1 MRKLMVM
8 AAVVAVA
15 GAASATGVTAQDYVQ
30 NGLIAHWDGVE
41 NAGYGVHD
49 ATATEWKNLCGTNTV
64 GDLPVAPLP
73 GYVWRGTALEMTK
86 AAGGT
91 KDTTRLLTPEAVALP
106 TFTIEMV
113 ASAPDGVVRR
123 WEVCP
128 WAQSF
133 ESWATAAEGY
143 LERIKDTRIAA
154 LSTLRPNQQL
164 QFITTYDGTTHKA
177 MIYDNGTLLTKTKNV
192 SYSYNG
198 RLAFGTALAA
208 KGRIYAIRVYNRALT
223 SDEVAANYAVDVQ
236 RFAHYTWTGAVS
248 SDWSDAGNWSV
259 GGVTAPAAP
268 TVDDAAVIPAGSSV
282 TLDVDTDRLREIVI
296 SGEGTVT
303 VDGAHVMLADA
314 VSLDSTVTLALA
326 ADTAVAGCTVSRGGT
341 SLTRN
346 IYTGSGS
353 GEQVAWISGSGALRV
368 AGAAGGVIP
377 SIWLAPT
384 ADGWYE
390 FGLTSGYSYAYN
402 GTKDTPYYGKHYIIG
417 AHPIWNDYVFP
428 AGAKLRLV
436 GGILLETV
444 PAGWFS
450 EYDMSGLKLVFV
462 NGTRAF
468 ADGTKLTVPS
478 GCTFRC
484 QPHTWALDESVA
496 NKWWCT
502 AASSSPLTYT
512 DDLEN
517 NGTHTIHGD
526 GTQTACQIFSG
537 NVTGNG
543 TLNISSFS
551 KQGRFTG
558 GYAARLKLTGASNG
572 CAVWF
577 DTTTI
582 TGGLSTATLAACSVS
597 GGNGKYGTNNNYC
610 AYGLLF
616 GKHNSDATA
625 DHELEVDTL
634 TGNGNDTTDIPSGI
648 RWRHGGHAIIWG
660 NNTLHV
666 GELKSGLHVVARTQD
681 QRCSNGWIKNA
692 VCKGIGN
699 IVIDK
704 FTSGNLYGSTNINVL
719 VGQVA
724 SSSTKFD
731 YTFQSGAINR
741 MTLDITNGCPAGAT
755 VKATDIG
762 MLPARISGFKGTVTL
777 TDTATKSYTMPI
789 DFTHG
794 TNTLYNTTGC
804 IGSGTLGSA
813 PASGTINA
821 TFPTTGD
828 APVKGEYALARFTSG
843 GDLLAGWTV
852 TLNGQAVDSAIVS
865 GMKVSV
871 VKDATGLWL
880 KVDKP
885 GVAFI
890 IR

>member
-282 TLDVDTDRLREIVI
+282 TLDVDTDRLSKIVI

-303 VDGAHVMLADA
+303 IGGAHVMLADA
-314 VSLDSTVTLALA
+314 ISLDDTVTLALA

-346 IYTGSGS
+346 I
-353 GEQVAWISGSGALRV
+353 
-368 AGAAGGVIP
+368 
-377 SIWLAPT
+377 
-384 ADGWYE
+384 
-390 FGLTSGYSYAYN
+390 
-402 GTKDTPYYGKHYIIG
+402 
-417 AHPIWNDYVFP
+417 
-428 AGAKLRLV
+428 
-436 GGILLETV
+436 
-444 PAGWFS
+444 
-450 EYDMSGLKLVFV
+450 
-462 NGTRAF
+462 
-468 ADGTKLTVPS
+468 
-478 GCTFRC
+478 
-484 QPHTWALDESVA
+484 
-496 NKWWCT
+496 
-502 AASSSPLTYT
+502 
-512 DDLEN
+512 
-517 NGTHTIHGD
+517 
-526 GTQTACQIFSG
+526 
-537 NVTGNG
+537 
-543 TLNISSFS
+543 
-551 KQGRFTG
+551 
-558 GYAARLKLTGASNG
+558 
-572 CAVWF
+572 
-577 DTTTI
+577 
-582 TGGLSTATLAACSVS
+582 
-597 GGNGKYGTNNNYC
+597 
-610 AYGLLF
+610 
-616 GKHNSDATA
+616 
-625 DHELEVDTL
+625 
-634 TGNGNDTTDIPSGI
+634 
-648 RWRHGGHAIIWG
+648 
-660 NNTLHV
+660 
-666 GELKSGLHVVARTQD
+666 
-681 QRCSNGWIKNA
+681 
-692 VCKGIGN
+692 
-699 IVIDK
+699 
-704 FTSGNLYGSTNINVL
+704 
-719 VGQVA
+719 
-724 SSSTKFD
+724 
-731 YTFQSGAINR
+731 
-741 MTLDITNGCPAGAT
+741 
-755 VKATDIG
+755 
-762 MLPARISGFKGTVTL
+762 
-777 TDTATKSYTMPI
+777 
-789 DFTHG
+789 
-794 TNTLYNTTGC
+794 
-804 IGSGTLGSA
+804 
-813 PASGTINA
+813 
-821 TFPTTGD
+821 
-828 APVKGEYALARFTSG
+828 
-843 GDLLAGWTV
+843 
-852 TLNGQAVDSAIVS
+852 
-865 GMKVSV
+865 
-871 VKDATGLWL
+871 
-880 KVDKP
+880 
-885 GVAFI
+885 
-890 IR
+890 